1 MMAVIV
7 VDHVLIPNT
16 VRIVNAL
23 VKILKVL
30 ETMHSLQMECVKM
43 I

>member
-23 VKILKVL
+23 MKILEVL
-30 ETMHSLQMECVKM
+30 ETMHSLQMECAKM